1 MDHTDGVALQI
12 RCFGLLQ
19 VSCQGRLLT
28 DLERSPR
35 LRALL
40 GYLILHRGQSLE
52 RSQVAGAFWPE
63 KTESQARRALNNL
76 LWRLRS
82 LANGRLLAS
91 TVATPHTLRWRLPAG
106 SLLDLSHF
114 DQLLT
119 DGEGLAARE
128 RAAALYRGP
137 LLADCEAAWCQE
149 PRQRYTERWHYLLE
163 ELVRGHEKAGNK
175 ERALQYALQLLEAAP
190 EHAFGHEAVIRLNL
204 ALDRPQAAQA
214 AYQQYADCWQRE
226 WGLPPATTM
235 RRLLTEAET
244 AVVTPTSDHTNITT
258 LAWLTSQLWPT
269 VSQAHLPPALAQ
281 VTEQAAQTLSQ
292 TLAAEMEKIGQTAD
306 AELAWE
312 VAGHAY
318 QTALAALAGLPPAAD
333 RLARQ
338 FDLHLRLDA
347 VYDRL
352 EQRQEQAENLT
363 AALAVAQKLADP
375 TRQSEIMARRCWL
388 ALESLS
394 LAEAQTHGQQAL
406 ALAGNEPRCRA
417 QALRLLGTTYE
428 LLGYY
433 QTALDHHQQALT
445 LDRGDPDQRRL
456 DHNNLASVY
465 TWLGRDWLALQQ
477 ATAALE
483 LTPAHPPSL
492 VRCIVLGNLANIRRE
507 LGEYDEAAENL
518 LAARRIA
525 ALLGARE
532 LLAWLQLR
540 GAVLWRQR
548 GDRERA
554 WWWAREGWQ
563 MSQTGGYGR
572 YALEAALELARLA
585 GLSTDFAT
593 ARRWLAQAET
603 SLTELGLTRYQGS
616 LSLLTGLCE
625 LQCGDLAA
633 AHTQAVLAIQSAAPG
648 REERLLP
655 AARGLAFLI
664 TRKPD
669 SRQRAAQAL
678 QQRAAAIPE
687 PAGRTR
693 FGQATPLRRQLQQA
707 HTLTPEAIWLE

>member
-1 MDHTDGVALQI
+1 
-12 RCFGLLQ
+12 
-19 VSCQGRLLT
+19 
-28 DLERSPR
+28 
-35 LRALL
+35 
-40 GYLILHRGQSLE
+40 
-52 RSQVAGAFWPE
+52 
-63 KTESQARRALNNL
+63 LNNL

-82 LANGRLLAS
+82 LADGRLLAQ
-91 TVATPHTLRWRLPAG
+91 TDTTLHTIRWQVPVG
-106 SLLDLSHF
+106 SLLDLSRF

-128 RAAALYRGP
+128 QAAALYRGP
-137 LLADCEAAWCQE
+137 LLADCEATWCLAQ
-149 PRQRYTERWHYLLE
+149 RQRYAERWYYLLE
-163 ELVRGHEKAGNK
+163 ELVRGYEKAGNN
-175 ERALQYALQLLEAAP
+175 ERALQYALQLVQAAP
-190 EHAFGHEAVIRLNL
+190 EQAFGHEAVIRLNL
-204 ALDRPQAAQA
+204 ALARPQAAQA
-214 AYQQYADCWQRE
+214 AYQQYADYWQRE

-244 AVVTPTSDHTNITT
+244 AVSVPAYAHTNVTA
-258 LAWLTSQLWPT
+258 LARMTQQVWQT
-269 VSQAHLPPALAQ
+269 VTQAHLPPALVQ
-281 VTEQAAQTLSQ
+281 VMEQSAQTLYQ

-318 QTALAALAGLPPAAD
+318 QTALAAVAPLPSAAD

-338 FDLHLRLDA
+338 FELHLRLDT

-363 AALAVAQKLADP
+363 AALAVAEKLADP

-388 ALESLS
+388 ALESLA
-394 LAEAQTHGQQAL
+394 LAEAQTHGQ
-406 ALAGNEPRCRA
+406 

-428 LLGYY
+428 LLGHY

-445 LDRGDPDQRRL
+445 LDRDDPDQRRL

-477 ATAALE
+477 AAAALE
-483 LTPAHPPSL
+483 LTPAQPSSL
-492 VRCIVLGNLANIRRE
+492 VRCIVLGNLANIKRE

-518 LAARRIA
+518 LAARHIA

-540 GAVLWRQR
+540 GAALWRQM

-563 MSQTGGYGR
+563 MSQTGDYGR

-593 ARRWLAQAET
+593 ARRWLAQVET
-603 SLTELGLTRYQGS
+603 LLTELGLTRYQGS

-633 AHTQAVLAIQSAAPG
+633 AHTQAVLAIEAAAPG

-655 AARGLAFLI
+655 AAHSLAFLI

-669 SRQRAAQAL
+669 SQQRAAQAL
-678 QQRAAAIPE
+678 QQRAAAIPD
-687 PAGRTR
+687 PNGRTR
-693 FGQATPLRRQLQQA
+693 FEQATPLRRQLQQSQPV
-707 HTLTPEAIWLE
+707 TPEAIWLE